1 MAKEGSIVTEGTVTQ
16 VLPGTMFRVDLPGQ
30 RNVLAHISGKM
41 RKHFIRIVP
50 GDKVSVELS
59 PYDLTKARIIF
70 VNSDKRCTA
79 VLAFKERN
87 PLQRFNANTVQREL
101 GVC

>member
-1 MAKEGSIVTEGTVTQ
+1 
-16 VLPGTMFRVDLPGQ
+16 
-30 RNVLAHISGKM
+30 
-41 RKHFIRIVP
+41 
-50 GDKVSVELS
+50 VELS